1 VVQNAHPEV
10 QESAQIADRSEV
22 FGNGEQQRRLLEDQL
37 SEAHRRL
44 GELERELG
52 MRSGRD
58 GLTGLADLRRF
69 HQRLV
74 AEVDRSRRHGHP
86 LSVAVID
93 IDGFRGINVSH
104 GLPVGD
110 AVLAAAGRVVSTL
123 TRANDMVARS
133 DGDEFVMLLTDT
145 DSGGAKQCV
154 ERILLELEA
163 TTAGPVGCVSAS
175 AGIASWQRPQTPEQL
190 LEHAR
195 RGVDHA
201 QADGGGRAAIMGSG
215 SEDVS
220 PQDDSRRDA
229 IVGLATTLLERDRY
243 TGDHSEAVVQL
254 TVRVARALALNP
266 DEVDRVETAAL
277 LHDIGKV
284 GIPDS
289 ILHKNGPLDDE
300 EWVLMKEH
308 PVIGERILRAIPGLG
323 GVARIV
329 RHEHERWDGGG
340 YPDGLA
346 GDAIPMGSRIIL
358 TCDAY
363 HAMTSDR
370 PYRKAMSHGDALR
383 ELRASAGTQF
393 DPQVVEALL
402 GCLYGDRTLTASD
415 EPAVAE

>member
-1 VVQNAHPEV
+1 MAE
-10 QESAQIADRSEV
+10 AM
-22 FGNGEQQRRLLEDQL
+22 FGNGEQQKRMLEQQL
-37 SEAHRRL
+37 SDAHRRL

-58 GLTGLADLRRF
+58 ALTNLPDLRRF

-86 LSVAVID
+86 LSIGVLD
-93 IDGFRGINVSH
+93 IDGFRGVNVSH
-104 GLPVGD
+104 GLAVGD
-110 AVLAAAGRVVSTL
+110 AILRAAARVISEL
-123 TRANDMVARS
+123 TRVNDFVARS
-133 DGDEFVMLLTDT
+133 QGDEFVVLMPDT
-145 DSGGAKQCV
+145 DSAGAKQCV
-154 ERILLELEA
+154 DRILLELEA
-163 TTAGPVGCVSAS
+163 TAAGPISCVSAS
-175 AGIASWQRPQTPEQL
+175 GGIASWQRPQTAEQL
-190 LEHAR
+190 LAVAR
-195 RGVDHA
+195 RGVERA
-201 QADGGGRAAIMGSG
+201 RADGGGRAAIMSHGLD
-215 SEDVS
+215 DVS
-220 PQDDSRRDA
+220 PEDDSRRDA

-254 TVRVARALALNP
+254 TVRVAQALALNP
-266 DEVDRVETAAL
+266 DEVGRVESAAL
-277 LHDIGKV
+277 LHDVGKV

-289 ILHKNGPLDDE
+289 ILHKDGPLDDD

-340 YPDGLA
+340 YPDGIA
-346 GDAIPMGSRIIL
+346 GDAIPIGSRIIL
-358 TCDAY
+358 ACDAY

-383 ELRASAGTQF
+383 ELRKNAGAQF

-402 GCLYGDRTLTASD
+402 GCLYGDRELSAP
-415 EPAVAE
+415 EAPAE

>member
-1 VVQNAHPEV
+1 M
-10 QESAQIADRSEV
+10 
-22 FGNGEQQRRLLEDQL
+22 FGGGEQQRRLLEEQL

-58 GLTGLADLRRF
+58 GLTGLPDLRRF

-74 AEVDRSRRHGHP
+74 GEVDRSRRHGHP

-104 GLPVGD
+104 GLAVGD
-110 AVLAAAGRVVSTL
+110 AILRAAGGVVAGL

-133 DGDEFVMLLTDT
+133 DGDEFMVLLTDT
-145 DSGGAKQCV
+145 DSVGAKQCV

-163 TTAGPVGCVSAS
+163 ANAGPVSCISAS
-175 AGIASWQRPQTPEQL
+175 AGIASWQRPQTSEQL
-190 LEHAR
+190 LENAR
-195 RGVDHA
+195 RGVDRA
-201 QADGGGRAAIMGSG
+201 RADGGGRAAIMGSG
-215 SEDVS
+215 PEDVS
-220 PQDDSRRDA
+220 PQDDTRRDA

-266 DEVDRVETAAL
+266 DEVTRVETAAL

-340 YPDGLA
+340 YPDGLS

-358 TCDAY
+358 ACDAY

-370 PYRKAMSHGDALR
+370 PYRQAMSHGDALR
-383 ELRASAGTQF
+383 ELRKSAGTQF

-402 GCLYGDRTLTASD
+402 GCLYGDRTLTAGEAS
-415 EPAVAE
+415 AAE

>member
-1 VVQNAHPEV
+1 
-10 QESAQIADRSEV
+10 V
-22 FGNGEQQRRLLEDQL
+22 FGDRDHPRRLLEQQL
-37 SEAHRRL
+37 TDAHRRL
-44 GELERELG
+44 GELEQELG
-52 MRSGRD
+52 MRAGRD
-58 GLTGLADLRRF
+58 ALTGLPDLRRF

-86 LSVAVID
+86 LTVAVLD
-93 IDGFRGINVSH
+93 IDGFRGLNVSH
-104 GLPVGD
+104 GIAIGD
-110 AVLAAAGRVVSTL
+110 AILRAAGGVVSAM
-123 TRANDMVARS
+123 TRANDVVARS
-133 DGDEFVMLLTDT
+133 QGDEFVMLLTDT
-145 DSGGAKQCV
+145 DTNGTKQCV

-163 TTAGPVGCVSAS
+163 TATGPVSCVSAS
-175 AGIASWQRPQTPEQL
+175 VGIAAWQRPQTAEQL
-190 LEHAR
+190 LETAR
-195 RGVDHA
+195 RGVDRA
-201 QADGGGRAAIMGSG
+201 RADGGGRAAIVTHGLD
-215 SEDVS
+215 DVS

-243 TGDHSEAVVQL
+243 TGDHSEAVVEL

-266 DEVDRVETAAL
+266 DEVNRIETGAL

-289 ILHKNGPLDDE
+289 ILHKDGPLDDE

-358 TCDAY
+358 ACDAY

-370 PYRKAMSHGDALR
+370 PYRKAMAHGDALR
-383 ELRASAGTQF
+383 ELRKNAGAQF
-393 DPQVVEALL
+393 DPQVVEALM
-402 GCLYGDRTLTASD
+402 GCLYGDRALSAS
-415 EPAVAE
+415 AESAE

>member
-1 VVQNAHPEV
+1 M
-10 QESAQIADRSEV
+10 
-22 FGNGEQQRRLLEDQL
+22 FGNGDSQRRLLEEQL
-37 SEAHRRL
+37 SDAHRRL

-52 MRSGRD
+52 LRSGRD
-58 GLTGLADLRRF
+58 PLTGLPDLRRF

-93 IDGFRGINVSH
+93 IDGFRGLNVSH

-110 AVLAAAGRVVSTL
+110 AILRAAGGVISSL
-123 TRANDMVARS
+123 TRANDFVARS
-133 DGDEFVMLLTDT
+133 QGDEFVLVLTDT
-145 DSGGAKQCV
+145 DPAGAKQCV
-154 ERILLELEA
+154 DRILLELEA
-163 TTAGPVGCVSAS
+163 TAAGPISCVSAS
-175 AGIASWQRPQTPEQL
+175 AGIASWQRQQTPEQL
-190 LEHAR
+190 LEAAR
-195 RGVDHA
+195 RGVDRA
-201 QADGGGRAAIMGSG
+201 RADGGGRTAVMNGG
-215 SEDVS
+215 LDDVS

-254 TVRVARALALNP
+254 TVRVAQALALNP
-266 DEVDRVETAAL
+266 DEVHRVESAAL
-277 LHDIGKV
+277 LHDVGKV

-289 ILHKNGPLDDE
+289 ILHKDGPLDDD

-329 RHEHERWDGGG
+329 RHEHERWDGNG

-358 TCDAY
+358 ACDAY

-370 PYRKAMSHGDALR
+370 PYRKAMSHTDALR
-383 ELRASAGTQF
+383 ELRQSAGTQF

-402 GCLYGDRTLTASD
+402 GCLYGDRTLAAPD
-415 EPAVAE
+415 AAVSE

>member
-1 VVQNAHPEV
+1 
-10 QESAQIADRSEV
+10 
-22 FGNGEQQRRLLEDQL
+22 
-37 SEAHRRL
+37 
-44 GELERELG
+44 

-74 AEVDRSRRHGHP
+74 GEVDRSRRHGHA
-86 LSVAVID
+86 LSIAVID

-104 GLPVGD
+104 GLAVGD
-110 AVLAAAGRVVSTL
+110 AILQAAGGVISAM

-133 DGDEFVMLLTDT
+133 DGDEFVVVLTDT
-145 DSGGAKQCV
+145 DAGGAKQCV

-163 TTAGPVGCVSAS
+163 TKAGPVSCVSAS
-175 AGIASWQRPQTPEQL
+175 AGIASWQRPQTSEQL

-201 QADGGGRAAIMGSG
+201 RADGGGRAAIMGG
-215 SEDVS
+215 GPEDVS

-266 DEVDRVETAAL
+266 DEVNRVETAAL

-289 ILHKNGPLDDE
+289 ILHKDGPLDDK

-340 YPDGLA
+340 YPDGLS

-358 TCDAY
+358 ACDAY

-370 PYRKAMSHGDALR
+370 PYRQAMSHGDALR
-383 ELRASAGTQF
+383 ELRTSSGTQF
-393 DPQVVEALL
+393 DPQVVEALM
-402 GCLYGDRTLTASD
+402 GCLYGDRTLTAG
-415 EPAVAE
+415 EVPAAD

>member
-1 VVQNAHPEV
+1 M
-10 QESAQIADRSEV
+10 
-22 FGNGEQQRRLLEDQL
+22 FGNGDQQRRLLEQQL
-37 SEAHRRL
+37 GDAHRRL

-58 GLTGLADLRRF
+58 GLTNLPDLRSF

-93 IDGFRGINVSH
+93 IDGFRGLNVAH
-104 GLPVGD
+104 GLAVGD
-110 AVLAAAGRVVSTL
+110 AILRAAARVVTEL
-123 TRANDMVARS
+123 TRVNDCVARS
-133 DGDEFVMLLTDT
+133 QGDEFALLMPDT
-145 DSGGAKQCV
+145 DSAGAKQCV
-154 ERILLELEA
+154 DRILLELE
-163 TTAGPVGCVSAS
+163 TTAAGPISCVSAS
-175 AGIASWQRPQTPEQL
+175 AGIASWQRPQTAEQL
-190 LEHAR
+190 LEASR
-195 RGVDHA
+195 RGIDRA
-201 QADGGGRAAIMGSG
+201 RADGGGRAAVISSG
-215 SEDVS
+215 LDGVS

-266 DEVDRVETAAL
+266 DEVNRVETAAL

-340 YPDGLA
+340 YPDGIA
-346 GDAIPMGSRIIL
+346 GDAIPIGSRIIL
-358 TCDAY
+358 ACDAY

-370 PYRKAMSHGDALR
+370 PYRQAMSHGDALR
-383 ELRASAGTQF
+383 ELRTSAGTQF

-402 GCLYGDRTLTASD
+402 GCLYGDRELSAPD
-415 EPAVAE
+415 AAAAE

>member
-1 VVQNAHPEV
+1 M
-10 QESAQIADRSEV
+10 QETARIADRFEV
-22 FGNGEQQRRLLEDQL
+22 FGNGEQQRKLLEEQL
-37 SEAHRRL
+37 SESHRRL

-52 MRSGRD
+52 MRAGRD
-58 GLTGLADLRRF
+58 SLTGLPDLRRF

-74 AEVDRSRRHGHP
+74 GEIDRSRRHGHP

-104 GLPVGD
+104 GLPIGD
-110 AVLAAAGRVVSTL
+110 ALLRGAAAVVGEL

-133 DGDEFVMLLTDT
+133 DGDEFVVLLTDT
-145 DSGGAKQCV
+145 DSASAKQCV

-163 TTAGPVGCVSAS
+163 TTAGPISCVSAS
-175 AGIASWQRPQTPEQL
+175 AGVATWQRPQSTEQL
-190 LEHAR
+190 LENAR
-195 RGVDHA
+195 RGVDRA
-201 QADGGGRAAIMGSG
+201 RSEGGGRAVIVDSG
-215 SEDVS
+215 PEDVS

-289 ILHKNGPLDDE
+289 ILHKNGKLDDE

-358 TCDAY
+358 ACDAY

-370 PYRKAMSHGDALR
+370 PYRQAMSHGDALR
-383 ELRASAGTQF
+383 QLRTGAGTQF
-393 DPQVVEALL
+393 DPLVVEALL
-402 GCLYGDRTLTASD
+402 GCLYGDRTLTAGKPS
-415 EPAVAE
+415 AAE